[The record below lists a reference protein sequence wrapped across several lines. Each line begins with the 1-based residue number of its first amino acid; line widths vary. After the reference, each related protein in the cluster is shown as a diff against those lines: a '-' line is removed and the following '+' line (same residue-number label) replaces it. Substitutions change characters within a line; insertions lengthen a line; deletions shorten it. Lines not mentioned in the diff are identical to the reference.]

1 MEKEYDAIVIGA
13 GLGSLVCG
21 ATLAKEGWST
31 LVLERHAR
39 PGGYCTSF
47 VRKGFTFSIP
57 ECTGSCGPDGDVG
70 KIISYLGLT
79 KDIEFIEKDPFW
91 KYIYPE
97 HTIRVPVDVERYER
111 ELSQLFPNESGIHDY
126 FETLEKIW
134 LETHGWDDTPTISRY
149 RNKTFQNLLDDY
161 LSDSKLKAILS
172 SAWGYR
178 GLPSSR
184 VDAVSLAIT
193 LMSFHDGAYSP
204 RGGYQKLADAF
215 ANGLK
220 RDGGTL
226 SLRTQVTKII
236 IEGGKAV
243 GVTLQDGTQIKAK
256 HIISN
261 ADTKLTFLRL
271 VGEEHLEKGFAQ
283 RIKNLKMSK
292 SGFVVHLGV
301 DMDLTNLDLKYGT
314 IFHYPSYNTDAAF
327 IALEKNEIITDIDK
341 MGFFG
346 LSVPSLG
353 DPSLAPPGQHCL
365 HILLLAPYH
374 YKNDWMT
381 EEGKRGEEYKRLKE
395 ELADRLIKA
404 AEKVIPNLSQ
414 HIVTREVDTPMT
426 YERYTLS
433 SEGAWYDVALTPDQ
447 AGENR
452 LQIKTP
458 IEGLYL
464 TGASTWGGGTQPAIL
479 SGFGTAN
486 FLTGWKS
493 YPILAKSQTK
503 EDTMEANKFAKQELI
518 CREIIAGMPTTF
530 NAEAAGDIVADIY
543 YKVTG
548 EEPGDYYLEIA
559 KGTCTFHEGVP
570 ASPKLTIET
579 PSEVW
584 VAISTGK
591 LDGQQAFMEQKYKA
605 SGDFSLLMKLNSLFS
620 TR

>member
-1 MEKEYDAIVIGA
+1 
-13 GLGSLVCG
+13 
-21 ATLAKEGWST
+21 
-31 LVLERHAR
+31 
-39 PGGYCTSF
+39 
-47 VRKGFTFSIP
+47 
-57 ECTGSCGPDGDVG
+57 
-70 KIISYLGLT
+70 
-79 KDIEFIEKDPFW
+79 
-91 KYIYPE
+91 
-97 HTIRVPVDVERYER
+97 
-111 ELSQLFPNESGIHDY
+111 
-126 FETLEKIW
+126 
-134 LETHGWDDTPTISRY
+134 
-149 RNKTFQNLLDDY
+149 
-161 LSDSKLKAILS
+161 
-172 SAWGYR
+172 
-178 GLPSSR
+178 
-184 VDAVSLAIT
+184 
-193 LMSFHDGAYSP
+193 
-204 RGGYQKLADAF
+204 
-215 ANGLK
+215 
-220 RDGGTL
+220 
-226 SLRTQVTKII
+226 
-236 IEGGKAV
+236 
-243 GVTLQDGTQIKAK
+243 
-256 HIISN
+256 
-261 ADTKLTFLRL
+261 
-271 VGEEHLEKGFAQ
+271 
-283 RIKNLKMSK
+283 
-292 SGFVVHLGV
+292 
-301 DMDLTNLDLKYGT
+301 
-314 IFHYPSYNTDAAF
+314 
-327 IALEKNEIITDIDK
+327 
-341 MGFFG
+341 
-346 LSVPSLG
+346 
-353 DPSLAPPGQHCL
+353 
-365 HILLLAPYH
+365 
-374 YKNDWMT
+374 
-381 EEGKRGEEYKRLKE
+381 
-395 ELADRLIKA
+395 
-404 AEKVIPNLSQ
+404 
-414 HIVTREVDTPMT
+414 MT

-433 SEGAWYDVALTPDQ
+433 REGAWYDVAVTPDQ

>member
-13 GLGSLVCG
+13 GLGGLVCG

-47 VRKGFTFSIP
+47 VRKGFTFDVP

-97 HTIRVPVDVERYER
+97 HTIRVPVDVEKYER
-111 ELSQLFPNESGIHDY
+111 ELSELFPNESGIHDY
-126 FETLEKIW
+126 FETIEKIW
-134 LETHGWDDTPTISRY
+134 YEIHGGGDTPTASRY
-149 RNKTFQNLLDDY
+149 ENKTFQDLMDEY
-161 LSDSKLKAILS
+161 ISDSKLKAIMS
-172 SAWGYR
+172 SAWLYR
-178 GLPSSR
+178 GLPPSK
-184 VDAVSLAIT
+184 VNAVSFAIT
-193 LMSFHDGAYSP
+193 LMSYHDGAYSP

-215 ANGLK
+215 ANGFK

-226 SLRTQVTKII
+226 SPRTQVTRII

-243 GVTLQDGTQIKAK
+243 GVVLQDGTQIKAK

-261 ADTKLTFLRL
+261 ADTKLTFLML

-283 RIKNLKMSK
+283 RIRNLKISK

-314 IFHYPSYNTDAAF
+314 IIYNPSYDIEAGFNAV
-327 IALEKNEIITDIDK
+327 EKNEIITDIDK
-341 MGFFG
+341 MGLA
-346 LSVPSLG
+346 LSVPSLS

-365 HILLLAPYH
+365 HILLPAPYH

-381 EEGKRGEEYKRLKE
+381 ENGKRGKEYKRLKD

-404 AEKVIPNLSQ
+404 AEKVIPDLSQ
-414 HIVTREVDTPMT
+414 HIVTRDVATPMT

-433 SEGAWYDVALTPDQ
+433 SEGAWYDVAITPDQ
-447 AGENR
+447 GGDNR
-452 LQIKTP
+452 LQIETP

-464 TGASTWGGGTQPAIL
+464 TGASTWGGGTQPSIL
-479 SGFGTAN
+479 AGFMTAN
-486 FLTGWKS
+486 HLTGWKS
-493 YPILAKSQTK
+493 WPILTRFQTK
-503 EDTMEANKFAKQELI
+503 EGTMETNKFDKQELT
-518 CREIIAGMPTTF
+518 CREIIAGIPTTF
-530 NAEAAGDIVADIY
+530 NAEAAGDIVAVIY

-559 KGTCTFHEGVP
+559 DGTCTFHEGTP
-570 ASPKLTIET
+570 ASPTLTIET

-620 TR
+620 TS